1 MNYRGKGIRW
11 TESEDQKVLAG
22 LSPAGRTP
30 AQVRNRRSNLKL
42 NFERV
47 VVVICRKLIDRLE
60 YMSRIGLLNTVEKKF
75 LKEFAN
81 SIKKLL

>member
-30 AQVRNRRSNLKL
+30 EQVRNRRSNLKL
-42 NFERV
+42 NFDRV

-60 YMSRIGLLNTVEKKF
+60 YMSRIGLLNIRERKF
-75 LKEFAN
+75 LKEFSN

>member
-42 NFERV
+42 NFDRV

-60 YMSRIGLLNTVEKKF
+60 YMSRIGLLNIRERKF
-75 LKEFAN
+75 LKEFSN